1 MNNNIS
7 ARILVLDDHSIVLN
21 GIRLLLQLNL
31 PYVIMEEA
39 TNENELFS
47 KLELNVPNLLIMDL
61 SMPNTDTQNLL
72 QNILTKH
79 PSLKVLIYSM
89 NPEEIY
95 AIRYLKAGA
104 TAYISKEAP
113 NEELLSAIFKLL
125 NGELYYSSQTLKM
138 LSTEI
143 RKTNSIENP
152 FDTLTSREFEIMIHF
167 LNGKSI
173 KEITQI
179 VRLHS
184 STIGTYKAR
193 IYEKLNVTN
202 TIDLRKLAEL
212 NRVVY

>member
-1 MNNNIS
+1 M
-7 ARILVLDDHSIVLN
+7 VLDDHNIVIS

-31 PYVIMEEA
+31 PTVILEEA
-39 TNENELFS
+39 GNEHELFA
-47 KLELNVPNLLIMDL
+47 KLAANVPDLLIMDL
-61 SMPNTDTQNLL
+61 SMPNTDAQNLL
-72 QNILTKH
+72 HNILTKH
-79 PSLKVLIYSM
+79 PKLRVLIYSM

-104 TAYISKEAP
+104 TAYLSKEAP
-113 NEELLSAIFKLL
+113 TEELLSAIKKLL
-125 NGELYYSSQTLKM
+125 NGDLYYSPQTLKM
-138 LSTEI
+138 LASEI
-143 RKTNSIENP
+143 KKPTATENP
-152 FDTLTSREFEIMIHF
+152 FDALTSREFEIMVHL

-193 IYEKLNVTN
+193 IYEKLNVNN

-212 NRVVY
+212 HRAVY